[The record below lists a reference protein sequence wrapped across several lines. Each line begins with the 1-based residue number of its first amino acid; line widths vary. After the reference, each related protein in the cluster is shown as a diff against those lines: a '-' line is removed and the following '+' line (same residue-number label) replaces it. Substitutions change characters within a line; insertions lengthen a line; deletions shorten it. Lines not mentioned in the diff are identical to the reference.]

1 MKLRLMAEERPLG
14 NDEPANR
21 MVRRMG
27 ITLLQRHCQSRNTTM
42 ISAQPKVFFNNF
54 RRTRALRWLLATA
67 VLATFAAPG
76 AADARRPPTV
86 RAGAYDGTWNVV
98 FATQAGNCSSTNS
111 LPFAVSGTH
120 LLSAGGGKVTGG
132 ISRNGVV
139 AVRISVGLSA
149 ASGNGRLVG
158 NSGAG
163 RWSGVISGDRCSGS
177 WQATRS

>member
-1 MKLRLMAEERPLG
+1 MKLRLMADESPLG

-21 MVRRMG
+21 MARPMG

-42 ISAQPKVFFNNF
+42 ISVQSKAFFNNF
-54 RRTRALRWLLATA
+54 RRTRGLRWLLATA
-67 VLATFAAPG
+67 VLATLAAPG

-86 RAGAYDGTWNVV
+86 RAGTYDGTWNVV
-98 FATQAGNCSSTNS
+98 FATQAGNCSSTNTV
-111 LPFAVSGTH
+111 PFAVSGTR
-120 LLSAGGGKVTGG
+120 LSSAGGGKVTGG
-132 ISRNGVV
+132 ISRNGIV

-149 ASGNGRLVG
+149 ASGSGRLVG
-158 NSGAG
+158 NAGAG

>member
-1 MKLRLMAEERPLG
+1 M
-14 NDEPANR
+14 
-21 MVRRMG
+21 
-27 ITLLQRHCQSRNTTM
+27 M
-42 ISAQPKVFFNNF
+42 ISAHQMVFFANF
-54 RRTRALRWLLATA
+54 RRTRRLGWLLATA
-67 VLATFAAPG
+67 VLATLAAPG

-98 FATQAGNCSSTNS
+98 FATQAGNCSSTNTV
-111 LPFAVSGTH
+111 PFAVSGTR
-120 LLSAGGGKVTGG
+120 LSSAGGGKVTGG
-132 ISRNGVV
+132 ISRSGVV

-149 ASGNGRLVG
+149 ASGSGRLVG